1 MARPKTGRTA
11 PHVPTDKTRAEVVAL
26 VSFGNTQEEI
36 ANHIGI
42 DINTL
47 VKYYRN
53 EIDNSVVRANAK
65 VAAKLFRKATD
76 GEDLTAMIFWLKTR
90 ARWRETNHDEK
101 SNSDLHNDII
111 KRKHELDE
119 KNKKEF

>member
-1 MARPKTGRTA
+1 MARPKSGKTA
-11 PHVPTDKTRAEVVAL
+11 PHVPTDKNRAEVGAL

-36 ANHIGI
+36 ARHLGI

-47 VKYYRN
+47 VKYYRE

-65 VAAKLFRKATD
+65 VAAKLFRKATEAD
-76 GEDLTAMIFWLKTR
+76 DLTAMIFWLKTR
-90 ARWRETNHDEK
+90 ARWQEKNNDEK
-101 SNSDLHNDII
+101 STSEILADAL
-111 KRKHELDE
+111 KRKQELDE